1 MAVYLRLAE
10 FTGFSPAIHQNA
22 MECGEAASAMKQNI
36 VIPIPIER
44 VKICIRWTL
53 EAATWLITLGLM
65 AAALVTAM
73 DVYLTRNLPKE
84 SRP

>member
-1 MAVYLRLAE
+1 MFGA
-10 FTGFSPAIHQNA
+10 
-22 MECGEAASAMKQNI
+22 
-36 VIPIPIER
+36 
-44 VKICIRWTL
+44 
-53 EAATWLITLGLM
+53 ITLGLM